1 MTISIDPAPIEP
13 SYLLV
18 SENWYTDWR
27 ARVDSDTA
35 RVLRGDQSLITVP
48 LRAGARQVQL
58 TFESHDFETGKR
70 ITWASLIALFA
81 MAVAPLVLRRR
92 QVAA

>member
-1 MTISIDPAPIEP
+1 
-13 SYLLV
+13 
-18 SENWYTDWR
+18 
-27 ARVDSDTA
+27 
-35 RVLRGDQSLITVP
+35 
-48 LRAGARQVQL
+48 VQL

-81 MAVAPLVLRRR
+81 MAAAPLVLRRR